1 LNSTKVKVGG
11 KLSIKMEGACYQY
24 QFVLVRIGSV
34 THSINS
40 DQRRIPLTNVVGS
53 DDTYDIILPD
63 DSGILIPGSYYLF
76 VLSAQ
81 GVPSLARNVQVTL

>member
-1 LNSTKVKVGG
+1 
-11 KLSIKMEGACYQY
+11 M
-24 QFVLVRIGSV
+24 VRIGSV

-53 DDTYDIILPD
+53 DSTYTVTMPD
-63 DSGILIPGSYYLF
+63 DSGILIPGAYYLF

-81 GVPSLARNVQVTL
+81 GVPSLARTVQVTL